1 MIKINLELSLSEYKI
16 LKKIAKKF
24 FTSNNVDS
32 DIDADIDDILID
44 SIRNN
49 KVEKGVYYN
58 TEEILL
64 ILGYTKYNH
73 TLKVKL
79 GKVLRKNNFY
89 HNTHLRKWKIK

>member
-1 MIKINLELSLSEYKI
+1 MIRVELTLSEYKL
-16 LKKIAKKF
+16 LKKLAKKF
-24 FTSNNVDS
+24 FIYNNVDT
-32 DIDADIDDILID
+32 DIEDILID

-49 KVEKGVYYN
+49 KVEKGVYYK

-64 ILGYTKYNH
+64 ILGYNKYNH

>member
-1 MIKINLELSLSEYKI
+1 MIRVELTLSEYKL
-16 LKKIAKKF
+16 LKKLAKRF
-24 FTSNNVDS
+24 FIDYTVDT
-32 DIDADIDDILID
+32 DIEDILID

-49 KVEKGVYYN
+49 KVEKGVYY
-58 TEEILL
+58 TIGEILL
-64 ILGYTKYNH
+64 ILGYNKYNH

>member
-1 MIKINLELSLSEYKI
+1 MIRVELSLNEYKL
-16 LKKIAKKF
+16 LKKLAKKF
-24 FTSNNVDS
+24 FIDNNVDS
-32 DIDADIDDILID
+32 DIEDILID

-49 KVEKGVYYN
+49 KVEKGVYYK
-58 TEEILL
+58 TGEILL
-64 ILGYTKYNH
+64 ILGYNKYNH